1 MLIAGCGDLG
11 LRIARRLLRDG
22 HVVFG
27 VRRRPPP
34 AGEGVRWLALDL
46 ADAGAA
52 ARLPADID
60 WLLFMPTPDRPG
72 PAAYRRAYL
81 RSLRLLIGHY
91 AAQPA
96 PPQRLLHISSTRVFG
111 ADDGAW
117 VDERTAPRP
126 RDPQGH
132 ILLEA
137 ERIARTASLAH
148 CTVLRLSGLYGKSVP
163 RAVQALREG
172 RARRPAGVHYS
183 NRIHREDAARA
194 ALHLL
199 EHPAPGALYIGSD
212 DHPCD
217 QGEVLGW
224 LAERLG
230 LPPPPRAAGAGGV
243 TGKRCDNALLRESGL
258 TLDYP
263 SYREGYAAPP
273 GEAHTA

>member
-11 LRIARRLLRDG
+11 LRIARRLLRGG
-22 HVVFG
+22 HEVFG
-27 VRRRPPP
+27 VRRRPP

-52 ARLPADID
+52 VHLPADID
-60 WLLFMPTPDRPG
+60 WLLFMPTPDSPG
-72 PAAYRRAYL
+72 PAAYRRTYL
-81 RSLRLLIGHY
+81 RSLRLLIAHY

-126 RDPQGH
+126 RDLQGH

-137 ERIARTASLAH
+137 ERIARTAPLAH
-148 CTVLRLSGLYGKSVP
+148 CSVLRLSGLYGKSVP

-183 NRIHREDAARA
+183 NRIHRDDAARA
-194 ALHLL
+194 TLHLL
-199 EHPAPGALYIGSD
+199 AHPAPGGLYIGSD
-212 DHPCD
+212 DRPCD
-217 QGEVLGW
+217 QGEALDW
-224 LAERLG
+224 LATRFG
-230 LPPPPRAAGAGGV
+230 LPRAPQAMGRDTI
-243 TGKRCDNALLRESGL
+243 TGKRCDNALLRATGL
-258 TLDYP
+258 RLQYP
-263 SYREGYAAPP
+263 SYREGYAALLAAPD
-273 GEAHTA
+273 AT